1 MSLKKQAA
9 RGGFWIS
16 LTTTGTSVIDFFV
29 FAYLAR
35 ILSLEDFGL
44 VAFCMIFIEFVNIA
58 INSGVNQNIVQRK
71 VWDPNY
77 ASSTLVYVFSLA
89 VLASI
94 GLILIGSPIAYYAYS
109 QEAAYVLMS
118 LAPITILISLQVVFN
133 GKLVREFKNK
143 QMGVVR
149 FITSLVSAIIIIS
162 LAELDY
168 GLWSL
173 VIGRL
178 FSAGFELVLMS
189 YIANFKPKLY
199 FNKEDKKEL
208 REFCLPL
215 LGSALLASLNKKASI
230 LFTGLVLGPAKFAL
244 LNAAKRGETMINQ
257 ITMTSINSMVVP
269 SFSRVKKEANLG
281 DLYIKLVVITATIV
295 IPIFM
300 GLAAISDPFV
310 TVLFGEKFSESAEFM
325 TISAFGMFTSI
336 IGWFF
341 PTLLVSQGKTGDAFK
356 LNIINIVT
364 NLIIVAATIWFGIK
378 IMLLSLVVGGFLIM
392 PLRFKVLSKH
402 VAINIKKLMLCLF
415 PPYFSAL
422 AMFVIVM
429 SSKRF
434 LSELIPY
441 DILLLLSLISLGFLS
456 YLAINVIFFN
466 RHTRSQITE
475 IKEMFGRRGTSK

>member
-1 MSLKKQAA
+1 
-9 RGGFWIS
+9 
-16 LTTTGTSVIDFFV
+16 
-29 FAYLAR
+29 
-35 ILSLEDFGL
+35 
-44 VAFCMIFIEFVNIA
+44 
-58 INSGVNQNIVQRK
+58 
-71 VWDPNY
+71 
-77 ASSTLVYVFSLA
+77 
-89 VLASI
+89 
-94 GLILIGSPIAYYAYS
+94 
-109 QEAAYVLMS
+109 
-118 LAPITILISLQVVFN
+118 
-133 GKLVREFKNK
+133 
-143 QMGVVR
+143 
-149 FITSLVSAIIIIS
+149 
-162 LAELDY
+162 
-168 GLWSL
+168 
-173 VIGRL
+173 
-178 FSAGFELVLMS
+178 
-189 YIANFKPKLY
+189 
-199 FNKEDKKEL
+199 
-208 REFCLPL
+208 
-215 LGSALLASLNKKASI
+215 
-230 LFTGLVLGPAKFAL
+230 
-244 LNAAKRGETMINQ
+244 
-257 ITMTSINSMVVP
+257 
-269 SFSRVKKEANLG
+269 
-281 DLYIKLVVITATIV
+281 
-295 IPIFM
+295 
-300 GLAAISDPFV
+300 
-310 TVLFGEKFSESAEFM
+310 M